1 MLSLADLQSNAPQ
14 ISQAAPQTYQVPPTI
29 QIGTVESLIGLIV
42 FIFGLGATWATM
54 KSSVTNLE
62 KTISGEIKP
71 VLTDLRDRF
80 VVVEDRVESLWKDKV
95 VEAHSPR
102 LLNDRGLEILWGS
115 GIKEIVDANQKEL
128 ERIFGTRVSST
139 AYDVERDAIQLVM
152 SLPQRSPEVLGR
164 LKEGAFRV
172 GTELDMVLLVGG
184 IYLRDEMLTKS
195 GFAETAP
202 RPLH

>member
-1 MLSLADLQSNAPQ
+1 MLSLADLQSNAQ
-14 ISQAAPQTYQVPPTI
+14 QSSQAAPQTYQVPPTI

-42 FIFGLGATWATM
+42 FVFGLGAAWATM

-80 VVVEDRVESLWKDKV
+80 VVVEDHMESLWKDKV

-102 LLNDRGLEILWGS
+102 RLNDRGFEILRGS
-115 GIKEIVDANQKEL
+115 GIKEIVDENQQEL

-139 AYDVERDAIQLVM
+139 AYDVERDAIQIVM
-152 SLPQRSPEVLGR
+152 GLPQRSPEVLG
-164 LKEGAFRV
+164 KPQPEVEGTRCAA
-172 GTELDMVLLVGG
+172 
-184 IYLRDEMLTKS
+184 LTKL
-195 GFAETAP
+195 GQYCA
-202 RPLH
+202 